1 MTLKIGWLHEAENH
15 LGTWLH
21 EADDWQRHKDLNF
34 RLGLSATHFRDERR
48 RDRLLLSMVGWS
60 S

>member
-21 EADDWQRHKDLNF
+21 EADDWQR
-34 RLGLSATHFRDERR
+34 RSARNPFGSEHQPP
-48 RDRLLLSMVGWS
+48 G
-60 S
+60 